1 MYPTERTEL
10 LKHISVQW
18 YNKKGESPK
27 KNVILPPNMSIE
39 EASGFWDEHSLL
51 EFEGTEEVQVD
62 FHLRKKQYVGIDWEV
77 FKRLEAR
84 ARQMKISPEALL
96 ESWIAEKIES

>member
-1 MYPTERTEL
+1 MA
-10 LKHISVQW
+10 
-18 YNKKGESPK
+18 ESK

-39 EASGFWDEHSLL
+39 EASDFWDEHSLF

-62 FHLRKKQYVGIDWEV
+62 FHLKKKQYIGIDWEV

-96 ESWIAEKIES
+96 QSWIVEKIES

>member
-1 MYPTERTEL
+1 MWKKSIATCSAPTVTRAAMA
-10 LKHISVQW
+10 
-18 YNKKGESPK
+18 ESK

-39 EASGFWDEHSLL
+39 EASDFWDEHSLL